1 MKPTITIDYPKVWMY
16 LHLTYMPLRMLLCAL
31 LGLSSLQCG
40 TTATGGAVDGPQ
52 DSPADRMQV
61 FCSRF
66 GMDETKIAEAL
77 ENWSSDRDAGYSKE
91 DVVAYHIAPC
101 VTLAL
106 SDPDLEEDC
115 YECVDAIADAVFGED

>member
-1 MKPTITIDYPKVWMY
+1 MRT
-16 LHLTYMPLRMLLCAL
+16 
-31 LGLSSLQCG
+31 
-40 TTATGGAVDGPQ
+40 
-52 DSPADRMQV
+52 
-61 FCSRF
+61 FCPNF
-66 GMDETKIAEAL
+66 GMDEVQMAEAV

-91 DVVAYHIAPC
+91 NVVAYHEAPC